1 MKTLLKINIILVL
14 AFLSQLAIAQRI
26 GNLEGINFQA
36 VAIDENGKEIIGMD
50 IEGKPLYEKT
60 IGVKFSILKGLD
72 GAEQYVEEH
81 TTVTDQYGLFSL
93 VIGLGTQTAGTYTAL
108 LDIPWIDADQFL
120 KVEISTKNDGN
131 YKVVSQQKFM
141 AVPYAFYSD
150 DIADDAITTEK
161 ILNGEVINEDIADGT
176 IDLTAKVTDV
186 LPVPNGGTGTA
197 SNTDGGL
204 IVGGGTGPVR
214 SIAQAADQQIIVGQT
229 GADPAVKTLVA
240 GTGVTIDN
248 TATEVVIN
256 SLVGT
261 VQADGVKTID
271 IGTIAPGTTYISSA
285 FPVPGGGSGALGD
298 IVLASVDVN
307 LKGCIMTPYFFSAN
321 TIKVAIFNGTGGNVN
336 LGNGVNVKLL
346 IVQ

>member
-285 FPVPGGGSGALGD
+285 FPVPGGG
-298 IVLASVDVN
+298 
-307 LKGCIMTPYFFSAN
+307 
-321 TIKVAIFNGTGGNVN
+321 
-336 LGNGVNVKLL
+336 
-346 IVQ
+346 